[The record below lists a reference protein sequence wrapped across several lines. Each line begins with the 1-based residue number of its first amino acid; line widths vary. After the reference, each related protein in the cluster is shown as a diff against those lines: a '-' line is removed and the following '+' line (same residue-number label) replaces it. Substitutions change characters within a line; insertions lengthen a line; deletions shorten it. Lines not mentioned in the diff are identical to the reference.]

1 MHYHVICLAAYQK
14 GTHGQHEPDQHR
26 REGAAVHNVLF
37 RNLHLPG
44 HDEQQY
50 NADDQKQNAADQ
62 INRVL
67 DVLLLEL
74 RAPVIQSCFDA
85 FYQIF
90 HLFPLLFKYKSR
102 GRCHPLPLLQLFVAM
117 RTFYQPATMSLY
129 CSTMLLT
136 FSM

>member
-1 MHYHVICLAAYQK
+1 MASMSQISIVGKARPF
-14 GTHGQHEPDQHR
+14 TT
-26 REGAAVHNVLF
+26 
-37 RNLHLPG
+37 HLPG

-102 GRCHPLPLLQLFVAM
+102 G
-117 RTFYQPATMSLY
+117 TG
-129 CSTMLLT
+129 
-136 FSM
+136 